1 MNFAFLK
8 VIPKVAVKVKGQV
21 IKYTPEIMTIGG
33 ILIEGVG
40 VVLSC
45 QAAVKM
51 DDILTESKSEID
63 KIKEGWSTPENR
75 DLLAQNGYF
84 EKDYK
89 RELTIQ
95 YAKNI
100 AAAVKPWILPVSM
113 LVIGNGLILGSH
125 IKLRKEHAAAV
136 GAYTALDE
144 AFRRYRKRVVD
155 KYGRDEDLY
164 FAHGVEKIEVEEKVK
179 DPETGKTKKE
189 KRTVYVKGEDPSIY
203 AKFFDEHCSL
213 WTKDP
218 TANLLTLKCVQEYA
232 NTTLHTRG
240 HLFLNEVYDA
250 LGIPR
255 TTSGQM
261 VGWVDGLGDSYVDF
275 GLYEVRNRD
284 FINGE
289 ERSILLDFNVDGVIV
304 DKI

>member
-1 MNFAFLK
+1 MNLGILK
-8 VIPKVAVKVKGQV
+8 VVPKIALRGKTFVVSHA
-21 IKYTPEIMTIGG
+21 PEIMTISG
-33 ILIEGVG
+33 IVAEGVG
-40 VVLSC
+40 IVLAC
-45 QAAVKM
+45 KAATKM
-51 DDILTESKSEID
+51 DDILTNSKAEID

-75 DLLAQNGYF
+75 ELLAQNGYF

-95 YAKNI
+95 YAKNM
-100 AAAVKPWILPVSM
+100 AVAIRPWVLPM
-113 LVIGNGLILGSH
+113 ALLLLGNGLIIGSH
-125 IKLRKEHAAAV
+125 IRLRKEHAAAV
-136 GAYTALDE
+136 GAYATLDE

-164 FAHGVEKIEVEEKVK
+164 FAHGVESIEVEEKVK

-189 KRTVYVKGEDPSIY
+189 KRTVYVKGDDPSVY

-255 TTSGQM
+255 TTPGQM
-261 VGWVDGLGDSYVDF
+261 VGWIDGLGDNYVDF

>member
-1 MNFAFLK
+1 MNLGFLK
-8 VIPKVAVKVKGQV
+8 VIPKIAIKAKGQV
-21 IKYTPEIMTIGG
+21 IKHSPEIMIVCG
-33 ILIEGVG
+33 IVAEGVG
-40 VVLSC
+40 IGLAC
-45 QAAVKM
+45 KAAVKM

-75 DLLAQNGYF
+75 ELLAKNGYF

-100 AAAVKPWILPVSM
+100 VTAVKPWILPVSF
-113 LVIGNGLILGSH
+113 LIIGNGLIIGSH

-164 FAHGVEKIEVEEKVK
+164 FAHGVETVEVEEKVK
-179 DPETGKTKKE
+179 DPETGKTRKE
-189 KRTVYVKGEDPSIY
+189 KRTIYVKGDEPSIY

-232 NTTLHTRG
+232 NTILHSRG

-250 LGIPR
+250 LSIPR
-255 TTSGQM
+255 TTAGQM
-261 VGWVDGLGDSYVDF
+261 VGWIDGLGDNCVDF
-275 GLYEVRNRD
+275 GLYETRNRD
-284 FINGE
+284 FVNGE